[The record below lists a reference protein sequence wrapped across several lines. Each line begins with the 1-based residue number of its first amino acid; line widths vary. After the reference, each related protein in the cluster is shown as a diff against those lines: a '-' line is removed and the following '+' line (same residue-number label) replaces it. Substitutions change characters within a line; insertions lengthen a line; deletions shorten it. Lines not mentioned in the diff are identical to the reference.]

1 MEVMAEMKVQIDE
14 AEEGLRGLL
23 SEEASYD
30 KALQDNE
37 ILIEE
42 YEAELESEGTDLQM
56 AKAHAIEVE
65 FDALKRQYMVVK
77 GSAVD
82 REITEY
88 QARFKVQYEQEHASL
103 QQRQTLSMGLIKTRT
118 MSHEELL
125 FKYRRSIKSADAR
138 IACARE
144 NSRASL
150 MRYQQ
155 VEARAEATFKR
166 RNHGRN
172 KNGRGHVKPVRCSNC
187 SRCVPKD
194 KAIKRYTVRPMV
206 ELAAVRDITEALVY
220 KEYNLP
226 KFYIKIHYCISC
238 AVHAHIV
245 RVRSREGRRSR
256 LPPPRFRFKDGK
268 KVAPAQAAK
277 PL

>member
-1 MEVMAEMKVQIDE
+1 MMFRKTQRDRI
-14 AEEGLRGLL
+14 
-23 SEEASYD
+23 STSY
-30 KALQDNE
+30 Q
-37 ILIEE
+37 
-42 YEAELESEGTDLQM
+42 
-56 AKAHAIEVE
+56 
-65 FDALKRQYMVVK
+65 
-77 GSAVD
+77 GSALSIYPILTSNFVF
-82 REITEY
+82 
-88 QARFKVQYEQEHASL
+88 AF
-103 QQRQTLSMGLIKTRT
+103 QQ
-118 MSHEELL
+118 
-125 FKYRRSIKSADAR
+125 
-138 IACARE
+138 
-144 NSRASL
+144 
-150 MRYQQ
+150 
-155 VEARAEATFKR
+155 TFKR

-220 KEYNLP
+220 KEYTLP

-256 LPPPRFRFKDGK
+256 APPPRFRFKDGK

>member
-1 MEVMAEMKVQIDE
+1 MLPRTFDRLASRWVVFGDFVITRFEYAVG
-14 AEEGLRGLL
+14 GLEFTLV
-23 SEEASYD
+23 Y
-30 KALQDNE
+30 KA
-37 ILIEE
+37 
-42 YEAELESEGTDLQM
+42 
-56 AKAHAIEVE
+56 
-65 FDALKRQYMVVK
+65 VVL
-77 GSAVD
+77 D
-82 REITEY
+82 
-88 QARFKVQYEQEHASL
+88 
-103 QQRQTLSMGLIKTRT
+103 
-118 MSHEELL
+118 
-125 FKYRRSIKSADAR
+125 
-138 IACARE
+138 
-144 NSRASL
+144 
-150 MRYQQ
+150 
-155 VEARAEATFKR
+155 TFKR

>member
-1 MEVMAEMKVQIDE
+1 MATV
-14 AEEGLRGLL
+14 
-23 SEEASYD
+23 
-30 KALQDNE
+30 
-37 ILIEE
+37 
-42 YEAELESEGTDLQM
+42 
-56 AKAHAIEVE
+56 
-65 FDALKRQYMVVK
+65 
-77 GSAVD
+77 
-82 REITEY
+82 
-88 QARFKVQYEQEHASL
+88 
-103 QQRQTLSMGLIKTRT
+103 
-118 MSHEELL
+118 
-125 FKYRRSIKSADAR
+125 
-138 IACARE
+138 
-144 NSRASL
+144 
-150 MRYQQ
+150 
-155 VEARAEATFKR
+155 KR

-220 KEYNLP
+220 KEYTLP

-245 RVRSREGRRSR
+245 RVRSRVGRRSR
-256 LPPPRFRFKDGK
+256 APPPRFRFKDGK